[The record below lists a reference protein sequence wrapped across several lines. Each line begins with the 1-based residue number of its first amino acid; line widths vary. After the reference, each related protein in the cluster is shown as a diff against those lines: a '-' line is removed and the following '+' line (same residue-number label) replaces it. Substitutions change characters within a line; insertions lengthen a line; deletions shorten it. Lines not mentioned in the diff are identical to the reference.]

1 MTAITFADD
10 GHHIAALGLAG
21 RIFLCS
27 FETVKRGFCMSCMSC
42 PSCASCHSENVR
54 EYPAEINIHF
64 PGMNGLT
71 IPTVWV
77 FPKLLVCLDC
87 GAAQFSIPDTER
99 ETLAD
104 SGARG
109 WPNEDAV

>member
-1 MTAITFADD
+1 
-10 GHHIAALGLAG
+10 
-21 RIFLCS
+21 
-27 FETVKRGFCMSCMSC
+27 MSC
-42 PSCASCHSENVR
+42 PSCHSENVR

-64 PGMNGLT
+64 PGMKGLT

-87 GAAQFSIPDTER
+87 GAAQFSLPDAER

-104 SGARG
+104 RDNRG
-109 WPNEDAV
+109 WPNEAAV